1 MVEAAHA
8 DETKPRERDRSAAL
22 ILYYAE
28 AGEALWDIAR
38 LYCTSM
44 EAIQRENGLE
54 CEKMDSKGMLLIPMQ
69 AN

>member
-1 MVEAAHA
+1 MPMKQSPGNVIVPQH
-8 DETKPRERDRSAAL
+8 L